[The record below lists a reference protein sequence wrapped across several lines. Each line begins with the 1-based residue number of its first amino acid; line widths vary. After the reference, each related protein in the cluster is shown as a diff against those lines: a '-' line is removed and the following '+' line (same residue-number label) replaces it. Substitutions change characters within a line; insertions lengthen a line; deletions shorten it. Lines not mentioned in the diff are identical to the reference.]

1 MPFPC
6 EAGRT
11 VDHVPVL
18 GKWSHWFHFCETCFR
33 EKINRGRKRFL
44 SLLLQGFNTQIYF
57 SLSYSP
63 FRNFLF
69 LFTEFRSALGQIK
82 TVLGNPTDLV
92 VFSLHPNRIYF
103 HFLIGES
110 RLDSGCGSRLEKVDH
125 QGRVKFM
132 YNSLTNISDIAS
144 LPAGLFSTP
153 VKLSAPF
160 LLNFLSPL
168 QNVFMHLNAEM
179 REIIF
184 EFPFIVSSD

>member
-1 MPFPC
+1 MSFT
-6 EAGRT
+6 AVR
-11 VDHVPVL
+11 L
-18 GKWSHWFHFCETCFR
+18 
-33 EKINRGRKRFL
+33 
-44 SLLLQGFNTQIYF
+44 FNTQIYF

-82 TVLGNPTDLV
+82 IVLGNPTDLYS
-92 VFSLHPNRIYF
+92 FLAYIQRNLW

-110 RLDSGCGSRLEKVDH
+110 HLDLGCGSGLEKVDY
-125 QGRVKFM
+125 QSRVIFM
-132 YNSLTNISDIAS
+132 YNSLTDILDIAS

-153 VKLSAPF
+153 VKLSTPF

-168 QNVFMHLNAEM
+168 RNVFMHLSAKM
-179 REIIF
+179 RAIIS